1 MSFTLYLFVNFSDVV
16 HSASSNMLPYR
27 TQPAVVCVAQVKST
41 VKHFFKS
48 LDIVIPFLSISI
60 ENY

>member
-1 MSFTLYLFVNFSDVV
+1 
-16 HSASSNMLPYR
+16 MLPYR

-41 VKHFFKS
+41 VKDLCFN
-48 LDIVIPFLSISI
+48 LDISSFILLLSL

>member
-41 VKHFFKS
+41 VKHFF
-48 LDIVIPFLSISI
+48 LIVRNRYSFLSISI